1 MKFSIIIP
9 VYNVEMYI
17 EECLNS
23 VLNQSFPDY
32 EILLID
38 DGSTDNSGKIC
49 DWYAAEYQCVNVV
62 HQENKGQAQARNLGI
77 ALAKGD
83 YVLFLDGDDYW
94 ISDEN
99 LGRLAKLIQ
108 KNNAQWDIVAYDGI
122 SAYYDRGKVFY
133 SDRHVN
139 HVKENSTE
147 GYSAE
152 AFLKNQMK
160 ENTSFYWYSW
170 GYAYSKRI
178 FEDKTLR
185 FPEKRKYEDV
195 YLMWRI
201 LLKAQRIAVVP
212 EKFYVYRRNRAGSTT
227 KEASRDVLMDFL
239 WVLDQNITEIE
250 ALPLEEELKS
260 LLLDSFS
267 KSYFSCCTL
276 SIYLRKKERKEMLI
290 ALKKKR
296 RFLEYAKGK
305 KYEFTKKG
313 MQIIGFENMFFLL
326 YLRSLWLRYKEKHA
340 CQIAVTTMQ

>member
-32 EILLID
+32 EVVLID

-49 DWYAAEYQCVNVV
+49 DQYASEYQCVKVV

-77 ALAKGD
+77 AFAKGD

-94 ISDEN
+94 VSDEN
-99 LGRLAKLIQ
+99 LSKLAKLIQ
-108 KNNAQWDIVAYDGI
+108 KNNAQWDVVAYDGI
-122 SAYYDRGKVFY
+122 SAYCDKGKVIY

-139 HVKENSTE
+139 HVKENSPE

-152 AFLKNQMK
+152 TFLKNQMK
-160 ENTSFYWYSW
+160 ENSSFYWYAW
-170 GYAYSKRI
+170 GYAYSKKI
-178 FEDKTLR
+178 FENATLR
-185 FPEKRKYEDV
+185 FPEERKYEDV

-201 LLKAQRIAVVP
+201 LLKAERVAVIP
-212 EKFYVYRRNRAGSTT
+212 EKFYVYRRNRAGATT
-227 KEASRDVLMDFL
+227 KEASRNTLMDFL
-239 WVLDQNITEIE
+239 WALDQNIKEIE
-250 ALPLEEELKS
+250 ALPLEEELKY
-260 LLLDSFS
+260 LLLDNFS
-267 KSYFSCCTL
+267 KNYFLCCTL
-276 SIYLRKKERKEMLI
+276 SVYLGKKERKEMFI

-305 KYEFTKKG
+305 KYEFAKRG
-313 MQIIGFENMFFLL
+313 IQVIGFENMFFLL
-326 YLRSLWLRYKEKHA
+326 YLRSLWLRYKEGK
-340 CQIAVTTMQ
+340 VYR